1 MATERQ
7 YDFYKLLYDE
17 ENARLEQLRTQAKHY
32 LSLATL
38 YSAFVVFFVDK
49 VLPAIEAE
57 NKQQPSSVLAMKI
70 IFIATICAM
79 GASFLCSLLVIQ
91 VSTFEALTSPRDIIK
106 QIEDREVTDKE
117 FFNSRIADI
126 TVAFDRNSAVID
138 RKANVLQCAGYALLV
153 GILLHATFFIV
164 RIF

>member
-7 YDFYKLLYDE
+7 CDFYKLLYDE
-17 ENARLEQLRTQAKHY
+17 ENARLEKLRTQAKHY

-57 NKQQPSSVLAMKI
+57 HKQPSSVLAMKI

-79 GASFLCSLLVIQ
+79 GSSFLCSLLVIQ

-106 QIEDREVTDKE
+106 QIKDREVTDKE

-153 GILLHATFFIV
+153 GILLHATFFII